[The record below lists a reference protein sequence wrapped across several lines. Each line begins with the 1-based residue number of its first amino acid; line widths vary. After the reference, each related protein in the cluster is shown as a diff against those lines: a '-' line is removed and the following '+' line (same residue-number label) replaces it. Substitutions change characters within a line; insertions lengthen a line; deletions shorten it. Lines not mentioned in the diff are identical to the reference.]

1 MKKILSPRGLINT
14 RSNRDPRK
22 SVEFSICASD
32 QATRNLHIRTQNT
45 SITVSNSP
53 YHSACPADADLILSE
68 HNSKFLLTSP
78 PVSRLSKDE
87 PQQVPHLAGSLTL
100 KEWLPSMPPPPHQK
114 PENVLKRA
122 HELIG
127 VNQAPAALTLLHEHI
142 TSKRSRNAPIASLE
156 PVMLLLVELS
166 VEQKKGKL
174 AKDALYQY
182 KNISQNTNIAT
193 IELVLKK
200 FIELAVE
207 KVTAAQQKADQ
218 VQSSIDASAATSSI
232 DDLEASETP
241 ESILLA
247 TVSGEQS
254 RDRTDRAI
262 VTPWLKFL
270 WEAYRT
276 VLDILRNNARLELLY
291 QSTAMQAFDFC
302 LKYTRKTEFRRLC
315 ELLRNHVQTA
325 AKYSSQ
331 MHAINLS
338 DPDTLQRHLE
348 TRFQQ
353 LNVAVELELWQ
364 EAFRSVEDIHTLLN
378 LSKRPPKNVM
388 MANYYEKL
396 TRIFLVGEN
405 YLFHAAAWSRYN
417 SLLRQSAALV
427 AGGQGKKSDNPPAS
441 DADLQKAAS
450 FVLLSALAIPVIS
463 TTRSRGAM
471 VDFDEAKKNKNS
483 RLTHLLGMTQAPT
496 RAKLF
501 RDALSK
507 SLLQRAR
514 PEIRDLYD
522 ILEVDFHPLSICQ
535 KISPIL
541 TKIGADSEMER
552 YILPLQQVILTRL
565 FQQLSQVYETIDVEF
580 VQGLAQFPEPYQ
592 VTRSTIEKFIMN
604 GNKKG
609 DLAIRMDHATGVL
622 SFDNDVFSSARAG
635 QSGSAESET
644 GTVQRLQSTP
654 SEIVRSQLTRLARA
668 LYTTCHYI
676 DPSFNKERLTARNA
690 ALARAKAGA
699 EEEHLEVLAR
709 KEIIQKRKEEASE
722 MQAKREKENARQKR
736 LREQALQEAED
747 KRLAAEQKEREA
759 KRLKAERDRV
769 RKEELKKQIADLKMS
784 DKALDIDLED
794 LDNLDG
800 NRLRAMKLAQLERE
814 KNDVNERLRVTG
826 KRIDHLERAFR
837 KEEGRKLS
845 QDYAKQNELDR
856 AVHEKLKAKTLKDAE
871 EKHKESV
878 ELKHRLSRLVP
889 LYEGFRRSLHER
901 RRDEFEK
908 RRKDAERELEKQ
920 IAARKKEVRDRKLRE
935 KREREEKEREL
946 REAEERAAREKE
958 EQRLRDEARR
968 AEMAKLKEQR
978 ERERQETL
986 EKAAL
991 QQRREEEAL
1000 ARRKAEKE
1008 RPSLGGKADGP
1019 DGRRPPV
1026 TAGGSSWRAE
1036 GGAPARAAAPTERG
1050 DSKEQPSGEGPR
1062 LQLKGSKAG
1071 GGWREREAKKLAA
1084 AAAAG
1089 GGGGGGDGAENG
1101 PSGREAGGR
1110 GGGMERDDGGRTA
1123 SAATDA
1129 RPSGGEKWAGGRG
1142 GGMERDD
1149 GGRTASAA
1157 TDARPSGGEKW
1168 VPKWK
1173 KNKA

>member
-1 MKKILSPRGLINT
+1 
-14 RSNRDPRK
+14 
-22 SVEFSICASD
+22 
-32 QATRNLHIRTQNT
+32 
-45 SITVSNSP
+45 
-53 YHSACPADADLILSE
+53 
-68 HNSKFLLTSP
+68 
-78 PVSRLSKDE
+78 
-87 PQQVPHLAGSLTL
+87 
-100 KEWLPSMPPPPHQK
+100 MPPPPHQK

-127 VNQAPAALTLLHEHI
+127 VNQAATALTLLHEHI
-142 TSKRSRNAPIASLE
+142 TNKRSRSAAIASLE

-182 KNISQNTNIAT
+182 KNLSQNTNIST

-207 KVTAAQQKADQ
+207 KVTAAQEEADK
-218 VQSSIDASAATSSI
+218 VQSTIEATAATSGI

-276 VLDILRNNARLELLY
+276 VLDILRNNARLEVLY

-378 LSKRPPKNVM
+378 LSKRPPKNIM

-405 YLFHAAAWSRYN
+405 YLFHAAAWSRYYT
-417 SLLRQSAALV
+417 LLRQVSALV
-427 AGGQGKKSDNPPAS
+427 ASGQGKKADNPPAS
-441 DADLQKAAS
+441 DTDLQRAAS

-463 TTRSRGAM
+463 TSRSRGAM
-471 VDFDEAKKNKNS
+471 VDFDEARKNKNT
-483 RLTHLLGMTQAPT
+483 RLTTLLGMNQAPS
-496 RAKLF
+496 RSRLF

-507 SLLQRAR
+507 SIIQRSL
-514 PEIRDLYD
+514 PEIRDLYN
-522 ILEVDFHPLSICQ
+522 ILEVDFHPLFICK

-541 TKIGADSEMER
+541 TKIAADAEMEK

-565 FQQLSQVYETIDVEF
+565 FQQLSQVYETVDLSFVES
-580 VQGLAQFPEPYQ
+580 LAQFPEPYQ
-592 VTRSTIEKFIMN
+592 VTRGTIEKFIMN

-622 SFDNDVFSSARAG
+622 SFDNDVFSSAKAG
-635 QSGSAESET
+635 HSGSSAGSAEAEA
-644 GTVQRLQSTP
+644 GNVQRLQSTP
-654 SEIVRSQLTRLARA
+654 SEIVRSQLTRLAKS
-668 LYTTCHYI
+668 LFVTCHYI
-676 DPSFNKERLTARNA
+676 DPNFNKDRLAAHDA
-690 ALARAKAGA
+690 ALTRAKAGA
-699 EEEHLEVLAR
+699 EKEHLDTLAR
-709 KEIIQKRKEEASE
+709 KEVIQKRKEEASE
-722 MQAKREKENARQKR
+722 LQAKKDKENARQKR

-747 KRLAAEQKEREA
+747 KRLAEEQREREA
-759 KRLKAERDRV
+759 RRIKAEHDRV
-769 RKEELKKQIADLKMS
+769 RKEEIKKQIADLKMS

-794 LDNLDG
+794 LDNLDS

-814 KNDVNERLRVTG
+814 KNDVNEKLRITG
-826 KRIDHLERAFR
+826 KRLDHLERAYR
-837 KEEGRKLS
+837 KEESKKLAD
-845 QDYAKQNELDR
+845 DYAKQTELDR
-856 AVHEKLKAKTLKDAE
+856 KIYETVKAKTLKESE

-878 ELKHRLSRLVP
+878 ELKHRLSRLVGV
-889 LYEGFRRSLHER
+889 YETFRASLHEK

-908 RRKDAERELEKQ
+908 RRRDAERELEKQ
-920 IAARKKEVRDRKLRE
+920 IGIRKKEYRDRKLRE
-935 KREREEKEREL
+935 KREREERERILQEQ
-946 REAEERAAREKE
+946 EEQAAREKE
-958 EQRLRDEARR
+958 EQRLRDEARK
-968 AEMAKLKEQR
+968 AELAKLKEQR
-978 ERERQETL
+978 EKERQEML

-1008 RPSLGGKADGP
+1008 RGGLRGP
-1019 DGRRPPV
+1019 EAPPAAAPAADGRRPP
-1026 TAGGSSWRAE
+1026 TIGSGSWRDREREKEAGRAAE
-1036 GGAPARAAAPTERG
+1036 GGAPARAGATMERTDSGDRPSGDRPSGDRSSGPPRLQLAGSGSKPSWRDRQSAKEGGASDDLPPPARGSGPRDFPRDSPRDAPRESPRESREPLERGDSRRGENGKTESPAAPTE
-1050 DSKEQPSGEGPR
+1050 SLPT
-1062 LQLKGSKAG
+1062 
-1071 GGWREREAKKLAA
+1071 
-1084 AAAAG
+1084 
-1089 GGGGGGDGAENG
+1089 
-1101 PSGREAGGR
+1101 
-1110 GGGMERDDGGRTA
+1110 RTA
-1123 SAATDA
+1123 
-1129 RPSGGEKWAGGRG
+1129 G
-1142 GGMERDD
+1142 
-1149 GGRTASAA
+1149 
-1157 TDARPSGGEKW
+1157 KW
-1168 VPKWK
+1168 VPPHLR
-1173 KNKA
+1173 NKS

>member
-1 MKKILSPRGLINT
+1 
-14 RSNRDPRK
+14 
-22 SVEFSICASD
+22 
-32 QATRNLHIRTQNT
+32 
-45 SITVSNSP
+45 
-53 YHSACPADADLILSE
+53 
-68 HNSKFLLTSP
+68 
-78 PVSRLSKDE
+78 
-87 PQQVPHLAGSLTL
+87 
-100 KEWLPSMPPPPHQK
+100 MPPPPHQK

-127 VNQAPAALTLLHEHI
+127 VNQTPAALTLLHEHI
-142 TSKRSRNAPIASLE
+142 TSKRSRNVPIASLE

-207 KVTAAQQKADQ
+207 KVTAAQTKADE
-218 VQSSIDASAATSSI
+218 VQSSIDATAAAPNV

-276 VLDILRNNARLELLY
+276 VLDILRNNARLEILY

-331 MHAINLS
+331 IHAINLS

-405 YLFHAAAWSRYN
+405 YLFHAAAWSRYYT
-417 SLLRQSAALV
+417 LLRQSAALV
-427 AGGQGKKSDNPPAS
+427 ATGQGKKSENPPAS

-450 FVLLSALAIPVIS
+450 FVVLSALAIPVIS
-463 TTRSRGAM
+463 TSRSRGAM

-483 RLTHLLGMTQAPT
+483 RLTHLLGMSQAPT
-496 RAKLF
+496 RARLF

-507 SLLQRAR
+507 SLLQRVR
-514 PEIRDLYD
+514 PEIRELYN
-522 ILEVDFHPLSICQ
+522 ILEVDFHPLSICH

-541 TKIGADSEMER
+541 TKIGADPDMEK

-565 FQQLSQVYETIDVEF
+565 FQQLSQVYETVDLNFVES
-580 VQGLAQFPEPYQ
+580 LAQFPEPYQ
-592 VTRSTIEKFIMN
+592 VTRGTIEKFIMN

-622 SFDNDVFSSARAG
+622 SFDSDVFSSSRAG
-635 QSGSAESET
+635 NSGSAAGSAESET

-654 SEIVRSQLTRLARA
+654 SEIVRSQLTRLATS
-668 LYTTCHYI
+668 LFTTCHYI
-676 DPSFNKERLTARNA
+676 DPSFNKERLAARQA

-699 EEEHLEVLAR
+699 EQEHIDTLAR
-709 KEIIQKRKEEASE
+709 KAIIQKRKEEASE
-722 MQAKREKENARQKR
+722 IQARKEKENARQKR
-736 LREQALQEAED
+736 LKEQAQQEAED
-747 KRLAAEQKEREA
+747 KRLADEQKEREA
-759 KRLKAERDRV
+759 RRVKAEHDRV
-769 RKEELKKQIADLKMS
+769 RKEELKKQIADLKMT

-794 LDNLDG
+794 LDNLDT

-814 KNDVNERLRVTG
+814 KNDVNQKLRVTG

-837 KEEGRKLS
+837 KEEVKKLAD
-845 QDYAKQNELDR
+845 DYAKQVEQDR
-856 AVHEKLKAKTLKDAE
+856 AAYEKLKTKTLREAE

-889 LYEGFRRSLHER
+889 LYEGFRDSLHER

-908 RRKDAERELEKQ
+908 RRRDAERELEKQ
-920 IAARKKEVRDRKLRE
+920 IAGRKKEVRDRRLRE
-935 KREREEKEREL
+935 KREREEREREL
-946 REAEERAAREKE
+946 QEAEERAAREKE
-958 EQRLRDEARR
+958 EQRVRDEARK
-968 AEMAKLKEQR
+968 AELAKLKEQR
-978 ERERQETL
+978 EKERQEML

-1008 RPSLGGKADGP
+1008 KPSIPIRGAPERSEAPLE
-1019 DGRRPPV
+1019 GRRPPV
-1026 TAGGSSWRAE
+1026 IGSGKWRE
-1036 GGAPARAAAPTERG
+1036 REPSRPTEDAPPSRSAAPMERT
-1050 DSKEQPSGEGPR
+1050 DSSDRSAGPPR
-1062 LQLKGSKAG
+1062 LQLSGNKPS
-1071 GGWREREAKKLAA
+1071 WREREAARA
-1084 AAAAG
+1084 SSGSPAG
-1089 GGGGGGDGAENG
+1089 GAGESENG
-1101 PSGREAGGR
+1101 PPPRGFASRGSPMDRSSSNRE
-1110 GGGMERDDGGRTA
+1110 EP
-1123 SAATDA
+1123 A
-1129 RPSGGEKWAGGRG
+1129 RKESPAPPAEPLQSSRAPG
-1142 GGMERDD
+1142 
-1149 GGRTASAA
+1149 
-1157 TDARPSGGEKW
+1157 KW
-1168 VPKWK
+1168 VPPHMR
-1173 KNKA
+1173 NKA

>member
-1 MKKILSPRGLINT
+1 
-14 RSNRDPRK
+14 
-22 SVEFSICASD
+22 
-32 QATRNLHIRTQNT
+32 
-45 SITVSNSP
+45 
-53 YHSACPADADLILSE
+53 
-68 HNSKFLLTSP
+68 
-78 PVSRLSKDE
+78 
-87 PQQVPHLAGSLTL
+87 
-100 KEWLPSMPPPPHQK
+100 MPPPPHQK

-127 VNQAPAALTLLHEHI
+127 VNQAPAALALLHEHI
-142 TSKRSRNAPIASLE
+142 TSKRSRNVPITSLE

-182 KNISQNTNIAT
+182 KNISQNTNVAT
-193 IELVLKK
+193 IELVLKR
-200 FIELAVE
+200 FIELAVD
-207 KVTAAQQKADQ
+207 KVTAAQQKADEI
-218 VQSSIDASAATSSI
+218 QSSIEATAATSSI

-276 VLDILRNNARLELLY
+276 VLDILRNNARLEILY

-302 LKYTRKTEFRRLC
+302 LKYTRKTELRRLC

-405 YLFHAAAWSRYN
+405 YLFHAAAWSRYYT
-417 SLLRQSAALV
+417 LLRQLAALV
-427 AGGQGKKSDNPPAS
+427 ASGQGKKADNPPAS

-463 TTRSRGAM
+463 TSRSRGAM
-471 VDFDEAKKNKNS
+471 IDFDEAKKNKNS
-483 RLTHLLGMTQAPT
+483 RLTHLLGMSQAPT
-496 RAKLF
+496 RARLF
-501 RDALSK
+501 CDALSK

-514 PEIRDLYD
+514 PEIRDLYN
-522 ILEVDFHPLSICQ
+522 ILEVDFHPLSICK

-541 TKIGADSEMER
+541 TKIGADAEMER
-552 YILPLQQVILTRL
+552 YIVPLQQVILTRL
-565 FQQLSQVYETIDVEF
+565 FQQLSQVYGTVDLKFVE
-580 VQGLAQFPEPYQ
+580 GLAQFPEPYQ

-622 SFDNDVFSSARAG
+622 SFDNDVFSSVKAG
-635 QSGSAESET
+635 HRGGSGAGSAEPET

-654 SEIVRSQLTRLARA
+654 SEIVHSQLTRLAQS

-676 DPSFNKERLTARNA
+676 DPSFNKECLAARNA

-699 EEEHLEVLAR
+699 EKEHVEILAR
-709 KEIIQKRKEEASE
+709 KEVIQKRKEEASE
-722 MQAKREKENARQKR
+722 IQARRDKENSRQKR

-759 KRLKAERDRV
+759 RRLKAERDRV

-784 DKALDIDLED
+784 EKALDINLED
-794 LDNLDG
+794 LDNLDS

-814 KNDVNERLRVTG
+814 RNDVNERLRVTG
-826 KRIDHLERAFR
+826 KRIDHLERAYR
-837 KEEGRKLS
+837 KEEGKKLGEDFAR
-845 QDYAKQNELDR
+845 QVEHDR
-856 AVHEKLKAKTLKDAE
+856 AIYEKLKAKTLKEAE

-878 ELKHRLSRLVP
+878 ELKHRLSRLV
-889 LYEGFRRSLHER
+889 LMYEEFRRSLHER

-920 IAARKKEVRDRKLRE
+920 IAARKKEVRGRKLRE
-935 KREREEKEREL
+935 KREREERERQL
-946 REAEERAAREKE
+946 RETEERAAREKD
-958 EQRLRDEARR
+958 EQRLREEARK
-968 AEMAKLKEQR
+968 AELATLKEKR
-978 ERERQETL
+978 EKERQDML

-1000 ARRKAEKE
+1000 ARRKAEK
-1008 RPSLGGKADGP
+1008 KALAVP
-1019 DGRRPPV
+1019 ARTETSEGRRPPV
-1026 TAGGSSWRAE
+1026 SGPNSWRERDASRNAE
-1036 GGAPARAAAPTERG
+1036 SSAAPRAGLAMERSG
-1050 DSKEQPSGEGPR
+1050 SNDHPSGPR
-1062 LQLKGSKAG
+1062 LQLTSSKP
-1071 GGWREREAKKLAA
+1071 GWRERKAARAA
-1084 AAAAG
+1084 ATGGGAG
-1089 GGGGGGDGAENG
+1089 GGAENG
-1101 PSGREAGGR
+1101 PPGP
-1110 GGGMERDDGGRTA
+1110 GGRTLGSRA
-1123 SAATDA
+1123 PPIDRSGSGRGENGQTGSAAPPTETLQSSRA
-1129 RPSGGEKWAGGRG
+1129 PG
-1142 GGMERDD
+1142 
-1149 GGRTASAA
+1149 
-1157 TDARPSGGEKW
+1157 KW
-1168 VPKWK
+1168 VPPHLR
-1173 KNKA
+1173 NKA